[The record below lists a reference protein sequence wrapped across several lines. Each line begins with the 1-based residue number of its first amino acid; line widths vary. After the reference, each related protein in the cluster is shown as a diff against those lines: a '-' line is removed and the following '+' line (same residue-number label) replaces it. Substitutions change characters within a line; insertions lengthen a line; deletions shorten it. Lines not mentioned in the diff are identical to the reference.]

1 MPIARCTSSYS
12 CKVELARRPN
22 AGISY
27 AGLHTACLTAA
38 VDFDRPVKL
47 LLVRAQEFLLPP
59 IAVRAPRRSSRPAN
73 VTRLLPT
80 QGPHIAST
88 ACLTAAVDFDRPVKL
103 LLVRAQEFLLPP
115 IAVRAPRRSSRP
127 ANVTRLLPTQGPHI
141 ASSTAAVEIDRP
153 VAHVLT
159 RRHEEQ
165 NTQHMPSGRAL
176 RDVQSHRGSRTNG
189 GGERE
194 KLLICVWCL

>member
-27 AGLHTACLTAA
+27 AGLHTACLTAS

-80 QGPHIAST
+80 QGSLIAS
-88 ACLTAAVDFDRPVKL
+88 P
-103 LLVRAQEFLLPP
+103 
-115 IAVRAPRRSSRP
+115 
-127 ANVTRLLPTQGPHI
+127 
-141 ASSTAAVEIDRP
+141 TAAVEIDRP

-165 NTQHMPSGRAL
+165 HTQHMPSGRAL

-189 GGERE
+189 GGAVSYTH
-194 KLLICVWCL
+194 LTLPTT

>member
-80 QGPHIAST
+80 QGPHIAS
-88 ACLTAAVDFDRPVKL
+88 
-103 LLVRAQEFLLPP
+103 
-115 IAVRAPRRSSRP
+115 
-127 ANVTRLLPTQGPHI
+127 
-141 ASSTAAVEIDRP
+141 STAAVEIDRP

-165 NTQHMPSGRAL
+165 HTQHMPSGRAL
-176 RDVQSHRGSRTNG
+176 RDVQSLDVRASSWSASSVGGNALTESTNAAVAC
-189 GGERE
+189 
-194 KLLICVWCL
+194 LL

>member
-1 MPIARCTSSYS
+1 MEPPPPHCVSPPQLN
-12 CKVELARRPN
+12 CCFELARRPN

-27 AGLHTACLTAA
+27 AGLHTACLTAS

-80 QGPHIAST
+80 QGSHIAS
-88 ACLTAAVDFDRPVKL
+88 P
-103 LLVRAQEFLLPP
+103 
-115 IAVRAPRRSSRP
+115 
-127 ANVTRLLPTQGPHI
+127 
-141 ASSTAAVEIDRP
+141 TAAVEIDRP
-153 VAHVLT
+153 VADVLT
-159 RRHEEQ
+159 RRHEEEH
-165 NTQHMPSGRAL
+165 TQHMPSGRAL

-194 KLLICVWCL
+194 GSAASSSAPN

>member
-80 QGPHIAST
+80 QGPHIAS
-88 ACLTAAVDFDRPVKL
+88 
-103 LLVRAQEFLLPP
+103 
-115 IAVRAPRRSSRP
+115 
-127 ANVTRLLPTQGPHI
+127 
-141 ASSTAAVEIDRP
+141 STAAVEIDRP

-165 NTQHMPSGRAL
+165 HTQHMLSGRAL

-189 GGERE
+189 GGERDCV
-194 KLLICVWCL
+194 LLVCGARLSSRKSKRAHVSRQPTIQQCHRPLFARVILSQEPLGISCPDGFVRLE